1 MASGWHRLLETAR
14 WNLSRHRASRL
25 FCRFTPRSS
34 LLLCFP
40 FASTRAFFFFP
51 RWPFSI
57 SRPVSFFPFND
68 LCFHENFITRRVT
81 LTEAWEVSQSWNC
94 MSLLN
99 SLAFSL
105 RRPRFN
111 AIFCLQYSVKRP
123 ISYFDLSEIIS
134 FLSQISIPTT
144 LFFLGIQISKE
155 LSRLIWLVEKCTF
168 DSSRKIFLFVKYVRK
183 FGENGNSKINYWNRW

>member
-123 ISYFDLSEIIS
+123 ISCFDLSEIIS
-134 FLSQISIPTT
+134 FLSQISILTT
-144 LFFLGIQISKE
+144 LFFSWNSNFERVIAFDLTCWKVH
-155 LSRLIWLVEKCTF
+155 LRFVEKN
-168 DSSRKIFLFVKYVRK
+168 IFIVKYVRK